1 MRIFTRA
8 VFAAVAAAF
17 GLVVF
22 AQGSDQPT
30 KACGT
35 WNFSGQ
41 GHSNGGSQGIMR
53 FNFTP
58 TQQKCGVD
66 PCVCHD
72 IAYIQ
77 VIRVRDMDNSR
88 YIQPFKAQ
96 ERRMVVSDTP
106 QLNGWAVDRL
116 SGNTKI
122 GYFKGISIDP
132 IAFDPDDITVGTNAT
147 PKVQAK
153 MEDMPERYARRIRFE
168 AISVPVCL
176 DTSGACANK
185 LLGFRTWKFRVQDNM
200 HGTDPTHAAST
211 HWERLAAMAAITK
224 WNQKVGA
231 TLMPFPD
238 GTEPLSE
245 E

>member
-1 MRIFTRA
+1 MRIFTLA
-8 VFAAVAAAF
+8 AFAAAAAAVS
-17 GLVVF
+17 LVVL
-22 AQGSDQPT
+22 AQGSNLPT

-35 WNFSGQ
+35 WTFSGQ
-41 GHSNGGSQGIMR
+41 GHTNGGADANLR

-66 PCVCHD
+66 PCMCHN

-96 ERRMVVSDTP
+96 EQRMVVSETP
-106 QLNGWAVDRL
+106 ELNGWAVDRL
-116 SGNTKI
+116 SSNAKV
-122 GYFKGISIDP
+122 GYFKGITIDP
-132 IAFDPDDITVGTNAT
+132 ILFSSDIELGSNAAT
-147 PKVQAK
+147 PKVRAK
-153 MEDMPERYARRIRFE
+153 MEDTPERYPRRIRFE
-168 AISVPVCL
+168 AVSVPVCL
-176 DTSGACANK
+176 DTNGACGNK
-185 LLGFRTWKFRVQDNM
+185 LLGFRTWKFRVQDNL
-200 HGTDPTHAAST
+200 HGTKPTHAAST
-211 HWERLAAMAAITK
+211 HWERLAAQAAIDK

-231 TLMPFPD
+231 TLQPFPD